1 LADGNRIYR
10 CRERQIQQIFN
21 KIYKKY
27 DLMNSLISFGL
38 HKAWRRD
45 IIKHLEIEEGA
56 KILDLCCGT
65 AECTIALAR
74 KTGPRGKVYG
84 LDFSENMLM
93 VAREKIEKLKLQNIK
108 LLYGNARELPFED
121 DCFNYAVIAFGLRNT
136 ADYMQVIKEMY
147 RVVKSGGKAVC
158 LDTAKPALLLF
169 TGVYSFYMRT
179 IVPVLGALFAHNAYR
194 EYAWLGS
201 SMALFPDRH
210 ELTEM
215 FYRAGFKD
223 IKVKAYC
230 GGVAVMH
237 LGCK

>member
-1 LADGNRIYR
+1 MADGNEMYG
-10 CRERQIQQIFN
+10 CRERQVQQIFN
-21 KIYKKY
+21 KIYKEY

-74 KTGPRGKVYG
+74 KAGSRGKVYG
-84 LDFSENMLM
+84 LDFNENMLM
-93 VAREKIEKLKLQNIK
+93 VARGKIEKQKLQNIK

-121 DCFNYAVIAFGLRNT
+121 NWFNYAVIAFGLRNT

-147 RVVKSGGKAVC
+147 RVVKPGGKAVC
-158 LDTAKPALLLF
+158 LDTARPALPLF
-169 TGVYSFYMRT
+169 KGVCSFYMRT
-179 IVPVLGALFAHNAYR
+179 VVPVLGALFARNAYR

-201 SMALFPDRH
+201 STALFPDSH
-210 ELTEM
+210 KLAEL
-215 FYRAGFKD
+215 FSRAGFKD

>member
-1 LADGNRIYR
+1 MYNNG
-10 CRERQIQQIFN
+10 RERQVQQIFN
-21 KIYKKY
+21 KIYKEY

-38 HKAWRRD
+38 HKSWRRD

-84 LDFSENMLM
+84 LDFNENMLM

-121 DCFNYAVIAFGLRNT
+121 DWFNYVVIAFGLRNT
-136 ADYMQVIKEMY
+136 ADYMQVLTEMY
-147 RVVKSGGKAVC
+147 RVVKPGGKAVC
-158 LDTAKPALLLF
+158 LETAKPSLPLF
-169 TGVYSFYMRT
+169 KGVSSFYMRT
-179 IVPVLGALFAHNAYR
+179 VVPVLGAIFARNAYR

-201 SMALFPDRH
+201 STALFPDRH
-210 ELTEM
+210 ELAEM
-215 FYRAGFKD
+215 FSRAGFKG